1 MANSIFTP
9 ELEVNKAGYVL
20 HPGQYW
26 FRSQQYIKIN

>member
-20 HPGQYW
+20 HPGQY
-26 FRSQQYIKIN
+26 